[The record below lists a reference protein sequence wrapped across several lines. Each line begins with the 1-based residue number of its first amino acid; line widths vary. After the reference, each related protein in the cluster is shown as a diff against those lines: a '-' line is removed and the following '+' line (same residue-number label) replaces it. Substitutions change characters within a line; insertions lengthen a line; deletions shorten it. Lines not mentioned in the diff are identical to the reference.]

1 MIVTSK
7 AILEPSLQ
15 AFKQGKPYAIGAY
28 NVNNMEQMQGI
39 MTAAQET
46 KSPVIVQVS
55 RGALKYAQDLY
66 LANIIKAGAELNPE
80 IPLAIHLDH
89 GNSFETVKR
98 AINLGFTSVMIDGS
112 LMEDSKTPSTFE
124 YNVKV
129 TAEVVKYA
137 HDLGVSVEGEL
148 GTLGGIEDGVGSG
161 KTHLTDPDQAVEFV
175 ERTGVDALAISI
187 GTSHGAYKFKSEP
200 KLAFDIIEKIRQLLP
215 DTYLVSHGSSSV
227 PQELLDI
234 VNKYGGSMATAQGVP
249 ISALQK
255 AIACGMNKINV
266 DTDIRLAATGAIR
279 KFFVDE
285 PKAFDPREY
294 NTVAR
299 AAIAAEVKKRMEAF
313 GTAGQSDKVPNWG
326 LAEMKKQ
333 YNS

>member
-161 KTHLTDPDQAVEFV
+161 QTHLTDPDQAVEFV

-313 GTAGQSDKVPNWG
+313 GTAGQSDNVPNWG